1 MQKTKSILQPWKW
14 CEKALMVL
22 AVSFVLV
29 MVMPLQSNA
38 RANSL
43 VSYREALE
51 KTREAQQTLAAHHSR
66 PHRHRLGRH
75 VCARNSVVNTPLKQ
89 RESYNKPAY
98 KSYRRACEDNSD
110 KICTSYRII
119 YETAYRTVYKSVPRT
134 ETTYECCPG
143 WTRRSPAA
151 HGCMEAICSHSCK
164 NGGTCSRPNQCSCLP
179 GWTGRTCEKV
189 ENKCLKHNGN
199 CEHKC
204 VNTPGSYSCE
214 CHDGFILQKDGKSC
228 KMNLHT
234 VPEYQKFVQDYQELN
249 QRIVVLEKMQAQ
261 HNLTDLEHR
270 VQKIAEAVSS
280 MTEKST
286 ETPSYSSAL
295 EGNTKEYTY
304 PFYGSPWERVHSLSE
319 QISMLEERLADC
331 TCSEPQRRRPNF

>member
-249 QRIVVLEKMQAQ
+249 QRIVVLEKTRIHYNRNITMI
-261 HNLTDLEHR
+261 LE
-270 VQKIAEAVSS
+270 ISFLECI
-280 MTEKST
+280 ST
-286 ETPSYSSAL
+286 QL
-295 EGNTKEYTY
+295 
-304 PFYGSPWERVHSLSE
+304 
-319 QISMLEERLADC
+319 I
-331 TCSEPQRRRPNF
+331 QR